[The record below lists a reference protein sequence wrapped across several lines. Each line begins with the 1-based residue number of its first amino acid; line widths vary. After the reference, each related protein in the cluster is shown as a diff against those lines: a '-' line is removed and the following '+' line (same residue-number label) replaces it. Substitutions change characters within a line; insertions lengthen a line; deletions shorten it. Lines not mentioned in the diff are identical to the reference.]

1 MTASSALAQAP
12 KRPARTIVITP
23 PGRLPLPGWRE
34 LWEAREVFL
43 RFGTR
48 DLKLRYRQT
57 ALGVVWVVIQPLLS
71 AGIFSIVFGQI
82 ADLGSDGVPYFVFSF
97 AGMLCWT
104 LFNGI
109 VSRAAPSLVNNQAL
123 VSKVFF
129 PRMLVPLSSV
139 LSVLVDFLVASALMV
154 VLLVVYGITPG
165 WALLTLPVWIGLVI
179 LLASGIGLLCSALMV
194 QFRDVAYVVPFAL
207 QTLLY
212 ASPLAYSLNEV
223 SGSIRWLFDL
233 NPLTWLLEGFRWA
246 VLDLAQPPVWQLV
259 AAVLVSVVVFIG
271 GALVFSKMERGFA
284 DVI

>member
-1 MTASSALAQAP
+1 M
-12 KRPARTIVITP
+12 PATTRTIVITP
-23 PGRLPLPGWRE
+23 PGRLPLPGLRE

-57 ALGVVWVVIQPLLS
+57 ALGVVWVVLQPLLS
-71 AGIFSIVFGQI
+71 AGVFAIVFGQI
-82 ADLGSDGVPYFVFSF
+82 ANLSSDGVPYFVFSF
-97 AGMLCWT
+97 AGMLAWT
-104 LFNGI
+104 IFNGI
-109 VSRAAPSLVNNQAL
+109 VTRAAPSLISNQAL

-139 LSVLVDFLVASALMV
+139 LSVLVDFLVAAALMV
-154 VLLVVYGITPG
+154 VLLIVYGIAPG
-165 WALLTLPVWIGLVI
+165 WPLLTLPAWIAMVV
-179 LLASGIGLLCSALMV
+179 LLGSGIGMAASALMV
-194 QFRDVAYVVPFAL
+194 KFRDVAYIVPFAM

-223 SGSIRWLFDL
+223 DDHLRWLFDI

-246 VLDLAQPPVWQLV
+246 LLGLAQPPSWQILA
-259 AAVLVSVVVFIG
+259 AAVVSVVGFVA

>member
-1 MTASSALAQAP
+1 MATRA
-12 KRPARTIVITP
+12 IVITP
-23 PGRLPLPGWRE
+23 PGRLPLPSVRE
-34 LWEAREVFL
+34 LWEAREVFT

-57 ALGVVWVVIQPLLS
+57 ALGVIWVVLQPLLS
-71 AGIFSIVFGQI
+71 AGIFSVVFGQI
-82 ADLGSDGVPYFVFSF
+82 ANLSSDGVPYFVFSF
-97 AGMLCWT
+97 AGMLAWT

-154 VLLVVYGITPG
+154 VLLLVYGVQPG
-165 WALLTLPVWIGLVI
+165 WALLALPLWVLAVI
-179 LLASGIGLLCSALMV
+179 LLGSGLGMACSALMV
-194 QFRDVAYVVPFAL
+194 KFRDVAYVVPFAL

-212 ASPLAYSLNEV
+212 ASPLAYSLSEV
-223 SGSIRWLFDL
+223 GENIRWLFDL
-233 NPLTWLLEGFRWA
+233 NPLTWVLEGFRWS
-246 VLDLAQPPVWQLV
+246 LLGLEQPAVWQMV
-259 AAVLVSVVVFIG
+259 ATGGVSVAVFAG
-271 GALVFSKMERGFA
+271 GALIFSKMERGFA

>member
-1 MTASSALAQAP
+1 VAA
-12 KRPARTIVITP
+12 ARTIVITP

-34 LWEAREVFL
+34 LWEAREVFT

-57 ALGVVWVVIQPLLS
+57 ALGVVWVVLQPLLS

-82 ADLGSDGVPYFVFSF
+82 ADLGSDGVPYFVFTF
-97 AGMLCWT
+97 AGMLAWT

-109 VSRAAPSLVNNQAL
+109 VTRAAPSLVNNQAL

-129 PRMLVPLSSV
+129 PRMLVPLSSI
-139 LSVLVDFLVASALMV
+139 LSVMVDFAVAAVLMV
-154 VLLVVYGITPG
+154 GLLVWFGIFAG
-165 WALLTLPVWIGLVI
+165 WALLTLPLWILAVV
-179 LLASGIGLLCSALMV
+179 LLGSGIGLLSSALMV
-194 QFRDVAYVVPFAL
+194 QFRDVAYIVPFAM

-212 ASPLAYSLNEV
+212 ASPLAYSLSEV
-223 SGSIRWLFDL
+223 GDNIRWLFDI

-246 VLDLAQPPVWQLV
+246 LLGLAQPPGWQMV
-259 AAVLVSVVVFIG
+259 AAAVTSVVVFVA

>member
-1 MTASSALAQAP
+1 MAA
-12 KRPARTIVITP
+12 ARTIVITP

-34 LWEAREVFL
+34 LWEAREVFT
-43 RFGTR
+43 RFGAR

-97 AGMLCWT
+97 AGMLAWT

-139 LSVLVDFLVASALMV
+139 LSVLVDFLVAGALMV
-154 VLLVVYGITPG
+154 VLLVWYGIQPG
-165 WALLTLPVWIGLVI
+165 LPLLALPAWILLVI
-179 LLASGIGLLCSALMV
+179 LLGSGLGLLTSALMV
-194 QFRDVAYVVPFAL
+194 KFRDVAYVVPFAL

-212 ASPLAYSLNEV
+212 ASPLAYSLSEV
-223 SGSIRWLFDL
+223 GDNIRWLFDL
-233 NPLTWLLEGFRWA
+233 NPLTWILEGFRWS
-246 VLDLAQPPVWQLV
+246 LLGLAQPPLWQMG
-259 AAVLVSVVVFIG
+259 AAVGVSLVVFVG

>member
-1 MTASSALAQAP
+1 MATRA
-12 KRPARTIVITP
+12 IVITP
-23 PGRLPLPGWRE
+23 PGRLPLPSVRE
-34 LWEAREVFL
+34 LWEAREVFT

-57 ALGVVWVVIQPLLS
+57 ALGVIWVVLQPLLS
-71 AGIFSIVFGQI
+71 AGIFSVVFGQI
-82 ADLGSDGVPYFVFSF
+82 ANLSSDGVPYFVFSF
-97 AGMLCWT
+97 AGMLAWT

-154 VLLVVYGITPG
+154 VLLLVYGVQPG
-165 WALLTLPVWIGLVI
+165 WALVTLPLWVLAVI
-179 LLASGIGLLCSALMV
+179 LLGSGLGMACSALMV
-194 QFRDVAYVVPFAL
+194 KFRDVAYVVPFAL

-212 ASPLAYSLNEV
+212 ASPLAYSLSEV
-223 SGSIRWLFDL
+223 GDSIRWLFDI
-233 NPLTWLLEGFRWA
+233 NPLTWVLEGFRWSL
-246 VLDLAQPPVWQLV
+246 LDLAQPAPWQM
-259 AAVLVSVVVFIG
+259 AATAVVSVVVFAG

>member
-1 MTASSALAQAP
+1 MAATS
-12 KRPARTIVITP
+12 RTIVITP
-23 PGRLPLPGWRE
+23 PGRLPLPGLRE

-57 ALGVVWVVIQPLLS
+57 ALGIVWVVLQPLLS
-71 AGIFSIVFGQI
+71 AGVFAVVFGQI
-82 ADLGSDGVPYFVFSF
+82 ANLSSDGVPYFVFSF
-97 AGMLCWT
+97 AGMLAWT
-104 LFNGI
+104 IFNGI
-109 VSRAAPSLVNNQAL
+109 VTRAAPSLISNQAL

-139 LSVLVDFLVASALMV
+139 LSVLVDFLVAAALMV
-154 VLLVVYGITPG
+154 VLLVVYGIAPG
-165 WALLTLPVWIGLVI
+165 WPLLTLPVWIAMLV
-179 LLASGIGLLCSALMV
+179 LLGSGIGMAASALMV
-194 QFRDVAYVVPFAL
+194 KFRDVAYIVPFAM

-223 SGSIRWLFDL
+223 DAHIRWMFDI
-233 NPLTWLLEGFRWA
+233 NPLTWMLEGFRWA
-246 VLDLAQPPVWQLV
+246 LLGLAQPPSWQILA
-259 AAVLVSVVVFIG
+259 AAVVSVVGFVA

>member
-1 MTASSALAQAP
+1 VAT
-12 KRPARTIVITP
+12 RTVVITP
-23 PGRLPLPGWRE
+23 PGRLPLPSWRE
-34 LWEAREVFL
+34 LWEAREVFT

-57 ALGVVWVVIQPLLS
+57 ALGVIWVVLQPLLS

-82 ADLGSDGVPYFVFSF
+82 ADLSSDGVPYFVFSF
-97 AGMLCWT
+97 AGMLAWT

-109 VSRAAPSLVNNQAL
+109 VSCAAPSLVSNQAL

-154 VLLVVYGITPG
+154 VLLFWYDIAPG
-165 WALLTLPVWIGLVI
+165 WPILTLPLWILAVI
-179 LLASGIGLLCSALMV
+179 LLGSGLGMACSALMV
-194 QFRDVAYVVPFAL
+194 KFRDVAYVVPFAL

-212 ASPLAYSLNEV
+212 ASPLAYSLSEV
-223 SGSIRWLFDL
+223 GENIRWLFDI
-233 NPLTWLLEGFRWA
+233 NPLTWVLEGFRWS
-246 VLDLAQPPVWQLV
+246 LLGLAQPAGWQM
-259 AAVLVSVVVFIG
+259 AATAVVSVVAFGG
-271 GALVFSKMERGFA
+271 GALIFSKMERGFA